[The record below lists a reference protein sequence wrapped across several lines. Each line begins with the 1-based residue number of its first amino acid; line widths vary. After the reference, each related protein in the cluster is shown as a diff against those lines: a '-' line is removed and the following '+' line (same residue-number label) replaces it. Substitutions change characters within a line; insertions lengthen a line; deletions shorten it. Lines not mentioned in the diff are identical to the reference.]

1 MVRRPQ
7 FALGGAEPGFPG
19 APGRTTG
26 ERWIRLML
34 VGIKYMLEMTDMAAG
49 T

>member
-7 FALGGAEPGFPG
+7 FALGGAEAGSTS
-19 APGRTTG
+19 APDRTTC

-34 VGIKYMLEMTDMAAG
+34 VGIKYMLEVTDMASG